1 MAVVVKVSTFSSNL
15 PAAIKVQGKTFP
27 VKK

>member
-1 MAVVVKVSTFSSNL
+1 MSVVVKVSTMASNL